1 MMPFMPGNRSPS
13 SGGAGTAPS
22 TFPSPSRK
30 RDPWIANPSAIAFSP
45 RPSWSSARIAL
56 PGLDDPDAVDVPL
69 RVELDDVD
77 ADARLAQRDRAREAA
92 DPASDDEDA
101 LDARQLNSPVA
112 AFVSS
117 AFSLVIST
125 GGNDSN
131 IECGSPR
138 FL

>member
-1 MMPFMPGNRSPS
+1 MMPFMPGIPVAEQRRRGHRTEHVPLAVAE
-13 SGGAGTAPS
+13 AGPLDRESLGDRLLPQAELVE
-22 TFPSPSRK
+22 RAD
-30 RDPWIANPSAIAFSP
+30 RV
-45 RPSWSSARIAL
+45 AR
-56 PGLDDPDAVDVPL
+56 LDDPDAVDVPL

-77 ADARLAQRDRAREAA
+77 PDACLAERDRAREAA
-92 DPASDDEDA
+92 DPSSDDEDA
-101 LDARQLNSPVA
+101 LDARQLNNPVA